1 MLSERV
7 TSAPRFNC
15 TSSTPMNVQI
25 GSRCVKLCRMFLK
38 GRNTDMFHTCTN
50 MTWSHFLILKPEIL
64 KWQTHMRFGSA
75 CSTNFF
81 LNIFLLSS
89 QLLSVW
95 AVLLRGI
102 LYCIRPEGKS
112 LGMGGF
118 SSKSNWFQLDLSVK
132 TRIEKLDG
140 DAHGE
145 SPCRLEAAVWCTFV

>member
-81 LNIFLLSS
+81 FKHFPFVVSVAVRLSS
-89 QLLSVW
+89 AFERHIVLHQTRREILGNGWLLLKVKLISARPQRKDEDW
-95 AVLLRGI
+95 KAWRWRSRGVA
-102 LYCIRPEGKS
+102 L
-112 LGMGGF
+112 
-118 SSKSNWFQLDLSVK
+118 
-132 TRIEKLDG
+132 
-140 DAHGE
+140 
-145 SPCRLEAAVWCTFV
+145 